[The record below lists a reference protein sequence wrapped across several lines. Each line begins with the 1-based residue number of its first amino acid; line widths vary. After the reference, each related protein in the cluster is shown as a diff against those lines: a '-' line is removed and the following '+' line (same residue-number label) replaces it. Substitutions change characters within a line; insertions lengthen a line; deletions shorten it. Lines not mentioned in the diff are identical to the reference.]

1 MQVYVMGEP
10 SIMALPQIS
19 YQSDRD
25 CGSVA
30 LKLADPATLS
40 NLLRIDGSDLILE
53 TSDMA

>member
-1 MQVYVMGEP
+1 
-10 SIMALPQIS
+10 MALPQIS